1 MRLITGETP
10 ALLLQTARAF
20 SCIIFV
26 WSSDDVLLLRCF
38 VFVCVCGV
46 TAVAAPKIRV
56 EPEAL
61 DFGAMQAGTQAEKT
75 VVIFNDG
82 DSPLI
87 VLRGKTTC
95 GCTTIDVPE
104 GEFGSIPP
112 GKSKNATV
120 RFDTTD
126 RTGTQSAVV
135 AITTNDPERPAVTI
149 NVTANIETLTILRP
163 PKGLAWQQAPR
174 GEEIRRTVVIVPGEA
189 THEIELIEIASD
201 QASLTP
207 KAVKV
212 TRNGQQMIDVKF
224 VLAKDAP
231 LGEMFATVTASV
243 RVESEET
250 TVKIPANGIVV
261 GDVIVTPLE
270 IAATQSRMARGAK
283 IGEVLVRSSR
293 GGRAPDIVGVQAV
306 GPVRAELD
314 QMQGED
320 LRKISVFVADN
331 AVAGACSATV
341 YVMTTAGDSP
351 VANVPVYFSVGSAIQ
366 AVPDVIM
373 LNATRATQRIELRCE
388 TSAFTIK
395 KASSGSERIKATI
408 VTAKCED
415 NSKPA
420 VIEVSIAESIET
432 AARGALLSIET
443 DLPGDELVSV
453 PVIVQR

>member
-1 MRLITGETP
+1 MLISRLFVIVSMCG
-10 ALLLQTARAF
+10 AF
-20 SCIIFV
+20 
-26 WSSDDVLLLRCF
+26 
-38 VFVCVCGV
+38 
-46 TAVAAPKIRV
+46 AVAAPKIRV

-61 DFGAMQAGTQAEKT
+61 DFGVMQAGTQAEKT
-75 VVIFNDG
+75 IAIFNDG

-112 GKSKNATV
+112 GESKPATV

-126 RTGTQSAVV
+126 RTGAQSAVL
-135 AITTNDPERPAVTI
+135 AITTNDPVRPAITI
-149 NVTANIETLTILRP
+149 DVTANIETLTILRP

-174 GEEIRRTVVIVPGEA
+174 GEEIRRTVVIVPSEA

-231 LGEMFATVTASV
+231 LGDMSATVTARV
-243 RVESEET
+243 RVEDKDT
-250 TVKIPANGIVV
+250 TVQIPAHGIVV

-270 IAATQSRMARGAK
+270 LQATRVRAARGEK

-293 GGRAPDIVGVQAV
+293 GGRAPDIVGVQGV

-320 LRKISVFVADN
+320 LRKVSVFVSDSADT
-331 AVAGACSATV
+331 GARSATV
-341 YVMTTAGDSP
+341 YVMTSAADSP
-351 VANVPVYFSVGSAIQ
+351 VASVPVYFTVASAIVV
-366 AVPDVIM
+366 APEIVVLD
-373 LNATRATQRIELRCE
+373 AAHATQRIELRSE
-388 TSAFTIK
+388 SSAFTITK
-395 KASSGSERIKATI
+395 VASASERIKTTI
-408 VTAKCED
+408 VSPKCED
-415 NSKPA
+415 KTKPA
-420 VIEVSIAESIET
+420 VIDVAIAESIET

-443 DLPGDELVSV
+443 DLPGETISV